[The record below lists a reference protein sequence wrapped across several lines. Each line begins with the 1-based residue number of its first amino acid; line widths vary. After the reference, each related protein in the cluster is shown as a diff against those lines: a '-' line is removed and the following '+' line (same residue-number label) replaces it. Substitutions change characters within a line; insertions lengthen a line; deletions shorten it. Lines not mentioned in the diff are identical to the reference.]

1 MFVRDAMLLH
11 SDAVG
16 RTVRWGWQTF
26 ALGGGGGGGHGSPK
40 SGGGGRARKRS
51 HVTGTIISI
60 GAKGA
65 RRKGL
70 STMV

>member
-26 ALGGGGGGGHGSPK
+26 ALGGRGGGGG
-40 SGGGGRARKRS
+40 GGG
-51 HVTGTIISI
+51 VTGAPKVG
-60 GAKGA
+60 GAGGLG
-65 RRKGL
+65 KGL
-70 STMV
+70 T

>member
-26 ALGGGGGGGHGSPK
+26 ALGGGG
-40 SGGGGRARKRS
+40 
-51 HVTGTIISI
+51 VTGAPKVG
-60 GAKGA
+60 GAGGLG
-65 RRKGL
+65 KGL
-70 STMV
+70 T

>member
-26 ALGGGGGGGHGSPK
+26 ALGGGGGG
-40 SGGGGRARKRS
+40 
-51 HVTGTIISI
+51 VTGAPKVG
-60 GAKGA
+60 GAGGLG
-65 RRKGL
+65 KGL
-70 STMV
+70 T

>member
-26 ALGGGGGGGHGSPK
+26 ALGGGGGGGSREPQK
-40 SGGGGRARKRS
+40 WGGRA
-51 HVTGTIISI
+51 G
-60 GAKGA
+60 
-65 RRKGL
+65 
-70 STMV
+70 

>member
-26 ALGGGGGGGHGSPK
+26 ALGG
-40 SGGGGRARKRS
+40 
-51 HVTGTIISI
+51 VTGAPKVG
-60 GAKGA
+60 GAGGLG
-65 RRKGL
+65 KGL
-70 STMV
+70 T

>member
-26 ALGGGGGGGHGSPK
+26 ALGGGGGSREPQK
-40 SGGGGRARKRS
+40 WGGRA
-51 HVTGTIISI
+51 G
-60 GAKGA
+60 
-65 RRKGL
+65 
-70 STMV
+70 